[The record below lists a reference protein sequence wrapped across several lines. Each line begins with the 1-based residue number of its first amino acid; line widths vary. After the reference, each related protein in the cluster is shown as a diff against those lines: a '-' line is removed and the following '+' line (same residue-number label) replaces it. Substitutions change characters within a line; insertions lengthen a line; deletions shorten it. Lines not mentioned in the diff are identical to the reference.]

1 MMFTNLALGT
11 KSELKCFLVV
21 LVDVD
26 ECQFPG
32 ACQADH
38 VCNNTVGSYRCEC
51 PLGFVADSGPQ
62 DLIVDQDLVHKV
74 HKIILI
80 TKCIRGNSL
89 RAIKGEN

>member
-32 ACQADH
+32 ACQSDH
-38 VCNNTVGSYRCEC
+38 VCNNTVGSYGCEC

-62 DLIVDQDLVHKV
+62 DPVNPV
-74 HKIILI
+74 
-80 TKCIRGNSL
+80 CIGKEFNLTLLPTTR
-89 RAIKGEN
+89 